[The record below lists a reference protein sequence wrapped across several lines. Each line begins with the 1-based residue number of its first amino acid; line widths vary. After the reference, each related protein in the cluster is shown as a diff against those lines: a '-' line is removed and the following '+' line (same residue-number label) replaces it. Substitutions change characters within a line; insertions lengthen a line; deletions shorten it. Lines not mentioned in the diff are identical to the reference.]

1 MSQQRLADRVI
12 KEAGIDPALVGY
24 IEAHGTGTSVGD
36 PLEAQA
42 LGHSY
47 GRVAGRAQPL
57 VIGSVKNNFGHTEA
71 AAGVAG
77 LIKAALTVQ
86 RRTIAPQVV
95 LTSSIPKSRLT
106 ICRSG
111 SRRRSNRTPI

>member
-1 MSQQRLADRVI
+1 MI

-77 LIKAALTVQ
+77 LIKP
-86 RRTIAPQVV
+86 R
-95 LTSSIPKSRLT
+95 
-106 ICRSG
+106 
-111 SRRRSNRTPI
+111 